1 MPPPSEGALVIE
13 RAIQIR
19 ASPGRVLSAFFQPRD
34 LAAWWGVSNAVTVAR
49 PLAPYA
55 VQWPPTHYTD
65 EVLGQLG
72 GTLHG
77 TVMDIR
83 DGASFF
89 LADLYYTPP
98 EGAPIGPMALEVEAH
113 PLADGRTTEMRIRQS
128 ADGNG
133 ARWQRYFGVM
143 AEGWDRALDALREHL
158 EWAGV
163 RPHRGSIWER
173 R

>member
-83 DGASFF
+83 ISFSESMDKPRVPVIIE
-89 LADLYYTPP
+89 LLGRRVRGDRKSTRQNSS
-98 EGAPIGPMALEVEAH
+98 H
-113 PLADGRTTEMRIRQS
+113 PLKSRMPSS
-128 ADGNG
+128 A
-133 ARWQRYFGVM
+133 
-143 AEGWDRALDALREHL
+143 
-158 EWAGV
+158 
-163 RPHRGSIWER
+163 
-173 R
+173 

>member
-65 EVLGQLG
+65 EVLGQQQDRG
-72 GTLHG
+72 
-77 TVMDIR
+77 M
-83 DGASFF
+83 
-89 LADLYYTPP
+89 
-98 EGAPIGPMALEVEAH
+98 
-113 PLADGRTTEMRIRQS
+113 Q
-128 ADGNG
+128 
-133 ARWQRYFGVM
+133 
-143 AEGWDRALDALREHL
+143 RALDEVAARRALCAQAVERQTLVALGVSESDQPPRPSV
-158 EWAGV
+158 EWMSYTALLIQIDRIVEDLSAPLPG
-163 RPHRGSIWER
+163 
-173 R
+173 